1 MPIINR
7 NKQKQVFKQYQK
19 RLTFIQQ
26 YCKSDTNLNHKQK
39 QKIIGFIERAVYF
52 CRTQKIIQY
61 EKTCYRFDR
70 QAVVSNIQQYKTY
83 SSIYKMLQAL
93 SAEITT
99 DDDLEIKDKVQLS
112 KLLGYAIAHVLGKLN
127 HKIMDPYLT
136 SQKGKS
142 VNL

>member
-1 MPIINR
+1 MQIIR
-7 NKQKQVFKQYQK
+7 NNKHKQVLKQYQK

-26 YCKSDTNLNHKQK
+26 YCKSDTNLNNKQK
-39 QKIIGFIERAVYF
+39 QKIIGLIERAVYF

-70 QAVVSNIQQYKTY
+70 QAVISNIQQYKTY
-83 SSIYKMLQAL
+83 GSIYKMLQAL
-93 SAEITT
+93 LAEITI
-99 DDDLEIKDKVQLS
+99 DDELEIKDKVQLN

-127 HKIMDPYLT
+127 HKIMDPHLT
-136 SQKGKS
+136 LQERKS

>member
-1 MPIINR
+1 
-7 NKQKQVFKQYQK
+7 
-19 RLTFIQQ
+19 
-26 YCKSDTNLNHKQK
+26 
-39 QKIIGFIERAVYF
+39 
-52 CRTQKIIQY
+52 
-61 EKTCYRFDR
+61 
-70 QAVVSNIQQYKTY
+70 
-83 SSIYKMLQAL
+83 MLQAL

>member
-1 MPIINR
+1 MQIINR
-7 NKQKQVFKQYQK
+7 NKQKLVFKQYQK

-26 YCKSDTNLNHKQK
+26 YCKFDTNLNHKQK
-39 QKIIGFIERAVYF
+39 QKLIGFIERAVYF
-52 CRTQKIIQY
+52 CRIQKIIQY
-61 EKTCYRFDR
+61 EKTLYRFDR
-70 QAVVSNIQQYKTY
+70 QAVISNIQQYKTY

-99 DDDLEIKDKVQLS
+99 DDDLEIKDKVQLG

-127 HKIMDPYLT
+127 HKIMDPHLT